1 MGVLTAQLTPGLNSR
16 RPLNDEQ
23 VGDAALVTSRFQR
36 WKECFPP
43 RSSRRVVVKGVR
55 SAQLVE
61 HRQVL
66 FEALGDAIEE
76 EGLVEAV
83 RSTSAL
89 APLSEIATTIVLSSS
104 PSEARKSSTR
114 PMWWSVWEAKA
125 ARTSIMRA

>member
-1 MGVLTAQLTPGLNSR
+1 M
-16 RPLNDEQ
+16 
-23 VGDAALVTSRFQR
+23 
-36 WKECFPP
+36 
-43 RSSRRVVVKGVR
+43 VKGVR

-76 EGLVEAV
+76 EGLVERAV

-125 ARTSIMRA
+125 AKTSIMRA